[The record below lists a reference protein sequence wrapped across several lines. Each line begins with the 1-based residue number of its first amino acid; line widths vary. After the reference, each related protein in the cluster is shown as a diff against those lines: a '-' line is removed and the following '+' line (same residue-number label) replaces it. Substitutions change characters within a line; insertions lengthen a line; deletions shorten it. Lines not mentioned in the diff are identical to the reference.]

1 MRRHAAQSLLAALAL
16 MSGSAVAAQDA
27 VPETP
32 PELRDFRLDEP
43 NPQPDSSPPTTQP
56 VVPPPVV
63 RTVPEPAP
71 ERTVSA
77 PPQTA
82 PAPRRETT
90 RTAPDEQ
97 TPEETEASSNPILS
111 PQATN
116 EPLLPPAQSS
126 QTNEADPVQP
136 AQSEQV
142 ADQGGWIWPGMIGGI
157 IVLALLAFLVW
168 RRRQK
173 NAPVVASEAVS
184 VPDKRVTPE
193 PTRSPPPVAVARP
206 SPPATLPQ
214 PPPPILPDVSVQFV
228 PEKAT
233 ISFTSL
239 TVKGQLQI
247 ANDGKALAHEMQL
260 RAVLLSASN
269 QQQQAIDSFFAN
281 PAQVEPTALG
291 DARPGER
298 LGLAL
303 ELSVP
308 LSEMQS
314 FPLGE
319 QRLLVPILIATLS
332 YSDDKGVAHDARLA
346 CMIGREAKPP
356 QPKMGPLR
364 LDKGPR
370 SFAPLGQR
378 PVFT

>member
-1 MRRHAAQSLLAALAL
+1 MRRRATQLMLTALAL
-16 MSGSAVAAQDA
+16 MSGSVVSAQDA

-32 PELRDFRLDEP
+32 PELRDFRLDQP
-43 NPQPDSSPPTTQP
+43 SPQPDSSPSTTQP
-56 VVPPPVV
+56 VVPPPAV
-63 RTVPEPAP
+63 RTVAEPAP
-71 ERTVSA
+71 ERTA
-77 PPQTA
+77 PAPQRTA
-82 PAPRRETT
+82 PAPRRET
-90 RTAPDEQ
+90 AQ
-97 TPEETEASSNPILS
+97 TPPADQAPAEIETSSNPILS
-111 PQATN
+111 PQTSNAPPLPTAPASQAT
-116 EPLLPPAQSS
+116 
-126 QTNEADPVQP
+126 EADPVQP
-136 AQSEQV
+136 AQSDQV
-142 ADQGGWIWPGMIGGI
+142 ADQGSWIWPGIVGGLI
-157 IVLALLAFLVW
+157 ALALLAFLVW
-168 RRRQK
+168 RRRQ
-173 NAPVVASEAVS
+173 NTAPVLAGAAVS
-184 VPDKRVTPE
+184 VPDKEVTPE
-193 PTRSPPPVAVARP
+193 PINPPPPVAATRP
-206 SPPATLPQ
+206 SPPPTLPQ
-214 PPPPILPDVSVQFV
+214 QPPRVLSDVSVQFV

-346 CMIGREAKPP
+346 CMIGHEAQPP